1 MTPTETG
8 QLDRGPARFRAPE
21 QAQPR
26 RSVGAALGA
35 GLALLVLLVGVPV
48 GLWLL
53 SGPPPYPSGLPTRED
68 LTAPLDVEALLVVM
82 RLVVWLAWLQFAVC
96 VVVEAASAVRGHG
109 LPRAVPLS
117 GFSQQLARGLV
128 GALLVGGV
136 LAGSSSGAVA
146 ASMPT
151 QDAGAPAATAVQLD
165 RADAGSAH
173 AGGGEQV
180 RDAHEAAPEGAAEQR
195 LRPAHAGVPEDM
207 TDVVGKKVY
216 VVQPPKGHYHDN
228 LWDIAERHLGDGR
241 RWQEIYD
248 LNDRREQPDG
258 KQLVLGRL
266 IQPGWVLVMPENATG
281 VDRVEAAP
289 APSAAVHDAVP
300 APGEAPAAT
309 EGGAVP
315 DMPET
320 GSGISAEPGGLP
332 RDLLLGGL
340 LSAGVLGAL
349 AAERRRRRGSTPDP
363 EALEAEVALRV
374 GADEDRAARL
384 DRALR
389 GLSATCRAGQTA
401 LPPVFA
407 AAVDDDVID
416 LRLAPGRPDAPAPW
430 TPVDEGRVWRLHRD
444 AGDGAGPSGLGH
456 APFPGLVCVGRDL
469 EGRDVLVDLE
479 SVGGVV
485 SVTGDDHVAAEVVS
499 ALAVQLA
506 TNAWTDLQQVTGH
519 GLAPV
524 LADLAGDRLRLVGDV
539 EPLLAEV
546 SRSAPGRAAG
556 DVLTGRLAR
565 RPGVVPAY
573 LALGS
578 APSAEL
584 AERLVGLTASG
595 SRGFGVVS
603 VGAVAGTRW
612 QLEVDES
619 GTLTIPLLD
628 VRVEAVRLTAR
639 SAGQVAELFGRAR
652 TEQPAPEGRVAL
664 TAPPRSGDDA
674 HWSTA
679 PVRVGVLGPVETRT
693 LGTLDPTRVA
703 LATEVV
709 TFLALQNAPVHP
721 SVLAASVWPRGVTP
735 EVRDATVDRVREWL
749 GTDPDGNH
757 HLRVDADGRLLLG
770 PGVAVD
776 WAALCELAI
785 RARRAASPRE
795 EGELLRR
802 ALHLVRGEL
811 LADRPAGRYAWLA
824 RTNLETH
831 VPDVV
836 ADAAHRLV
844 ELCRQDGDPAG
855 AAAAARAG
863 LRMAPGAQLLWRDLL
878 RSELDRA
885 GDAAAAEAAGEM
897 ADVLAARGAHVEAE
911 TDALVDELLPT
922 ERAASS

>member
-68 LTAPLDVEALLVVM
+68 LTAPLDVDALLVVM

-151 QDAGAPAATAVQLD
+151 QDAGAPGRD
-165 RADAGSAH
+165 GGPAGP
-173 AGGGEQV
+173 G
-180 RDAHEAAPEGAAEQR
+180 RRR
-195 LRPAHAGVPEDM
+195 LRPRGWWRAGAGRARGCPGGRRGAAAATGPRGVPEDM

-309 EGGAVP
+309 EGGR
-315 DMPET
+315 
-320 GSGISAEPGGLP
+320 PGHAGDRVGHLRP
-332 RDLLLGGL
+332 NPGTAAGPAARGL

-389 GLSATCRAGQTA
+389 GLSATCRSGQTA

-693 LGTLDPTRVA
+693 LGTLDPTRLA

-802 ALHLVRGEL
+802 A
-811 LADRPAGRYAWLA
+811 
-824 RTNLETH
+824 
-831 VPDVV
+831 
-836 ADAAHRLV
+836 
-844 ELCRQDGDPAG
+844 
-855 AAAAARAG
+855 
-863 LRMAPGAQLLWRDLL
+863 APGAR
-878 RSELDRA
+878 
-885 GDAAAAEAAGEM
+885 
-897 ADVLAARGAHVEAE
+897 
-911 TDALVDELLPT
+911 
-922 ERAASS
+922 